1 MNEYVIKSVG
11 FDGRNWVVNYDA
23 PDGTPWA
30 HSFPVGNLETLMAE
44 YGLDDP
50 AEALDVLLHDPH
62 AWAWIGTLDPRDD
75 PAAVAG
81 WVTTDLP
88 DAEPVTLF
96 NARSTTDA
104 RGAHRARIAA
114 VKEAGA
120 TAVVD
125 PDGLLAEVL
134 SMPLDDAKQRDH
146 AEQVDVY
153 RWQLVYGG
161 LPDQTPP
168 LPLDADPGIPLISTL
183 RG

>member
-1 MNEYVIKSVG
+1 MNQYVITSVVL
-11 FDGRNWVVNYDA
+11 DGRNWVVHYDA
-23 PDGTPWA
+23 PDGTEWA

-75 PAAVAG
+75 PAVAGG
-81 WVTTDLP
+81 WVTTDQP

-114 VKEAGA
+114 VKDTGA
-120 TAVVD
+120 AVVTD
-125 PDGLLAEVL
+125 PDGLLAQVL
-134 SMPLDDAKQRDH
+134 DTPLDDGRRSEH
-146 AEQVDVY
+146 AEHVDIF
-153 RWQLVYGG
+153 RWTLVYGG
-161 LPDQTPP
+161 LPTGQAQPVP
-168 LPLDADPGIPLISTL
+168 VEQEG
-183 RG
+183 